1 MDPARVNQGGRV
13 DGGFLR
19 CLGGK
24 RFWIIPSRCA
34 NDDVNSLTTFNKIPF
49 IDLQKKDIILGQ
61 SIRLD
66 I

>member
-1 MDPARVNQGGRV
+1 MA
-13 DGGFLR
+13 GGFLR

-49 IDLQKKDIILGQ
+49 IDLQKKDIILGHF
-61 SIRLD
+61 IWLH